1 MFYGDPMPKAEL
13 PPNESQRLA
22 NLREYQILDSPQEQG
37 FDELVRLAAYVCNT
51 PTALISLI
59 DSERQWFKAK
69 VGMEASETHRDQA
82 FCAHAILDPQ
92 QPLIVNDASQD
103 PRFAD
108 NPLVQGDPQI
118 RFYAGIPLVSPK
130 GHGLGTLCVIDQ
142 KPRNLTSEQIRQL
155 EALAHQVVVQLE
167 LRRNLHR
174 LDRASLSPNVS
185 GDPLA
190 GESAPL
196 RRLLISL
203 SAGFGVA
210 ALGLIG
216 VGYWGALSHQQ
227 LQQVTDRSQQ
237 AQSLANA
244 GQGLVNQFLSAQVN
258 QRTYLLTQDP
268 RYLQQYQAERDQL
281 KRQQQ
286 ALTQLFQSRPEHVSK
301 VAALEQQINRA
312 LERWER
318 GIQLL
323 QEQDFGAVQDYLRDG
338 EVTRLQTEVNRLVQ
352 ELIRLE
358 SELAGQQTS
367 IAIQL
372 NQRLARIQGLMLP
385 LILLLLI
392 GIYGIL
398 WRQLQALSKAK
409 QLLQQERDFSTAV
422 IDGAGALVLVLD
434 GEGRVRSF
442 NQAAQRLT
450 GYSLAQIQGKAIW
463 DTGLLFDDGIQKTQ
477 AVLEVIKKHLQ
488 GRIQK
493 YWRTRQGAQRL
504 IDWTLMGITDQDG
517 SLAYVV
523 GTGTDIT
530 ERTLIEKTLR
540 DSEERYRD
548 LFENANDLI
557 QSVGADGR
565 FLYVNLK
572 WQQVMGYTETEA
584 RELHFLDVV
593 DPSCHESSLIKFD
606 QLKAGIQSLVMEA
619 QFRTRTGD
627 LIWVEGNINS
637 RFEEGQFHSTRGI
650 FRDITQSK
658 KAMEDLEAQYIRS
671 RLLGELSF
679 KIRESL
685 QLKEILD
692 TAITAIQDSLQAE
705 RVLIYQF
712 CQPDATAETAEDPL
726 KPQTGV
732 VLIESVSE
740 SCESLLGDS
749 LVDLIGGSDQGE
761 LYREGWIQAIDRV
774 QDLPAAERDP
784 LLKYGILSGLT
795 VPIFLGQQP
804 WGLLMVHQCS
814 QIRTWQGFE
823 LDLIQQ
829 LANQLGIALA
839 QSQLLEQ
846 AVQRNHELDQA
857 RQQALKASQAK
868 STFLATMSHEIRT
881 PMNAVLG
888 MTELLL
894 GTRLDPEQRE
904 FVETVRSSGEALLG
918 LINEILDFSKLES
931 GEMHLEVLDFD
942 LWACLEGIGDLFAAS
957 AQSKGLEL
965 GILIHPQVPRYLKG
979 DVTRL
984 RQVLNN
990 LVSNAIK
997 FTPRGEVVLTASLV
1011 SQTETEAEIHLTV
1024 RDTGI
1029 GIPAAVQDKL
1039 FKPFTQVDASTT
1051 RQYGGTG
1058 LGLAISRQLT
1068 ELMGGSIRLSSQLGQ
1083 GSEFEVQLT
1092 LPKQTQTPLPQ
1103 VSPRH
1108 WQDLEGKRLLI
1119 VDDSETNRK
1128 ILRYQAS
1135 IWGMMVAEAADAM
1148 DAVAQLRQAQYNGI
1162 PFQLAILDMQM
1173 PTIDGLALGQLL
1185 KSDQDLKTLPLLMM
1199 TSVGMGD
1206 VAARAKQLGFLDC
1219 LTKPVKQERL
1229 REAVGFALGSSMSG
1243 SEDPLL
1249 SSDLDPGHDKRSE
1262 TDPLRSST
1270 QVMLKILL
1278 AEDNPVNSKLAL
1290 HQLKR
1295 LGYAAD
1301 VAATGRAVLEQLE
1314 KATYDLI
1321 LMDCLMPEMD
1331 GFEATRRL
1339 KQRLGSQA
1347 PVVIAMT
1354 ANAYDDDR
1362 DQCLASGMD
1371 DYLSKPVS
1379 MEDLQ
1384 AKLSYWQEQRAKD
1397 HSNSPDRNSP
1407 DRNGPD
1413 RHGPTDP
1420 TPPDPPFRLI
1430 NWDRLRDLAGDDPD
1444 FPEQLVTAFVEDGI
1458 QQVEQLHRAIQTQD
1472 PMALAQ
1478 IAHSLKGSSH
1488 NVGSDALV
1496 AAAER
1501 LGSLVV
1507 SNPYQPQSHQ
1517 PRSHQMVAANGWE
1530 QAEIVVTEIQKL
1542 LSLVPQDL
1550 LSSQRQ

>member
-1 MFYGDPMPKAEL
+1 MPKAEL
-13 PPNESQRLA
+13 PPHESRRLA

-37 FDELVRLAAYVCNT
+37 FDDLVRLAAYVCNT

-69 VGMEASETHRDQA
+69 VGMEASETDRDQA

-108 NPLVQGDPQI
+108 NPLVQGEPQI
-118 RFYAGIPLVSPK
+118 RFYAGIPLVSPE

-155 EALAHQVVVQLE
+155 EALAHQVVAQLE
-167 LRRNLHR
+167 FRRNLNR
-174 LDRASLSPNVS
+174 LARVTLTQGLEGNRISGSQSPQGS
-185 GDPLA
+185 PG
-190 GESAPL
+190 
-196 RRLLISL
+196 RLLTSL
-203 SAGFGVA
+203 TAGFGIA
-210 ALGLIG
+210 AAVWVGM
-216 VGYWGALSHQQ
+216 GYWHYRGGQQ
-227 LQQVTDRSQQ
+227 LAQTARQAQQ
-237 AQSLANA
+237 AQVLAS
-244 GQGLVNQFLSAQVN
+244 QGHELVSQFRAAQIH

-268 RYLQQYQAERDQL
+268 NDEDQYQASRAGL
-281 KRQQQ
+281 IAQQDWISTLSEGGPSQ
-286 ALTQLFQSRPEHVSK
+286 EEAAT
-301 VAALEQQINRA
+301 ALEQLLDQAIQQWDI
-312 LERWER
+312 E
-318 GIQLL
+318 IQLL
-323 QEQDFGAVQDYLRDG
+323 QEQGVEAMQAFLQDP
-338 EVTRLQTEVNRLVQ
+338 EVAALETELEELVGNLVDREFDIAQ
-352 ELIRLE
+352 
-358 SELAGQQTS
+358 QQT
-367 IAIQL
+367 L
-372 NQRLARIQGLMLP
+372 TVGRLLQQSGRIQWLTL
-385 LILLLLI
+385 LSSLVILS

-398 WRQLQALSKAK
+398 WRQLQALSRAK
-409 QLLQQERDFSTAV
+409 QLLRQQRDFSTAV
-422 IDGAGALVLVLD
+422 IDAAGALVLVLD

-450 GYSLAQIQGKAIW
+450 GYSLAEVQGKTIW

-477 AVLEVIKKHLQ
+477 AVLEVIKKHFQ

-504 IDWTLMGITDQDG
+504 IDWTLMGIPDQAG

-572 WQQVMGYTETEA
+572 WQQVMGYTEAEA
-584 RELHFLDVV
+584 RQLHFLDVV
-593 DPSCHESSLIKFD
+593 DPGCHESCLLKFD
-606 QLKAGIQSLVMEA
+606 QLKAGIQSLLMEA
-619 QFRTRTGD
+619 QFRTRSGD

-650 FRDITQSK
+650 FRDLTQSK

-685 QLKEILD
+685 QLNEILE
-692 TAITAIQDSLQAE
+692 TAITAIQTILQAE

-712 CQPDATAETAEDPL
+712 YPPEATENPL
-726 KPQTGV
+726 QSQAGV
-732 VLIESVSE
+732 VLIERVSP
-740 SCESLLGDS
+740 SCGSLLGDS
-749 LVDLIGGSDQGE
+749 LADMIHTSDRCE
-761 LYREGWIQAIDRV
+761 LYREGWIQAIDQV
-774 QDLPAAERDP
+774 EALPAAERDP
-784 LLKYGILSGLT
+784 LLRYGILSGLT
-795 VPIFLGQQP
+795 VPIFWGQQP

-814 QIRTWQGFE
+814 GIRTWQAFE
-823 LDLIQQ
+823 LDLIRQ

-839 QSQLLEQ
+839 QSHLLEQ
-846 AVQRNHELDQA
+846 AVQRNRELDQA

-904 FVETVRSSGEALLG
+904 FVETVRCSGEALLG
-918 LINEILDFSKLES
+918 LINEILDFSKLEA

-957 AQSKGLEL
+957 AQSQGLEL

-997 FTPRGEVVLTASLV
+997 FTPKGEVVLTASLV
-1011 SQTETEAEIHLTV
+1011 SQTETEAEINLTV

-1029 GIPAAVQDKL
+1029 GIPAALQHNL

-1083 GSEFEVQLT
+1083 GSEFGVQLT
-1092 LPKQTQTPLPQ
+1092 LPKQTQAPLPHA
-1103 VSPRH
+1103 SPRH
-1108 WQDLEGKRLLI
+1108 WQDLGGKRLLI

-1135 IWGMMVAEAADAM
+1135 TWGMMVSEAADAM
-1148 DAVAQLRQAQYNGI
+1148 DAVAQLRQAHRNGI

-1173 PTIDGLALGQLL
+1173 PTIDGLALGQLI

-1206 VAARAKQLGFLDC
+1206 VAVRARQLGFGGC
-1219 LTKPVKQERL
+1219 LTKPIKQERL
-1229 REAVGFALGSSMSG
+1229 RETIGFALGSSGSG

-1249 SSDLDPGHDKRSE
+1249 PSDLDPGHDELSE
-1262 TDPLRSST
+1262 PDPVRWST

-1278 AEDNPVNSKLAL
+1278 AEDNPVNRKLAL

-1301 VAATGRAVLEQLE
+1301 VATTGRAVLEQLE

-1354 ANAYDDDR
+1354 ANAYDEDR
-1362 DQCLASGMD
+1362 NQCLASGMD

-1384 AKLSYWQEQRAKD
+1384 AKLSHWQEQRARD
-1397 HSNSPDRNSP
+1397 HPSNPHSN
-1407 DRNGPD
+1407 GL
-1413 RHGPTDP
+1413 TDP
-1420 TPPDPPFRLI
+1420 TTPDPPLRLI
-1430 NWDRLRDLAGDDPD
+1430 NWDRLRDLAGEDPD

-1458 QQVEQLHRAIQTQD
+1458 HQVEQLRRAIQTRD
-1472 PMALAQ
+1472 PVALSQ
-1478 IAHSLKGSSH
+1478 IAHSLKGASH

-1496 AAAER
+1496 AATDR
-1501 LGSLVV
+1501 LGSWVI
-1507 SNPYQPQSHQ
+1507 SQPLSG
-1517 PRSHQMVAANGWE
+1517 SKGWE
-1530 QAEIVVTEIQKL
+1530 QAEILVTEIQKL
-1542 LSLVPQDL
+1542 LSLIPKDL
-1550 LSSQRQ
+1550 LAHQRQ